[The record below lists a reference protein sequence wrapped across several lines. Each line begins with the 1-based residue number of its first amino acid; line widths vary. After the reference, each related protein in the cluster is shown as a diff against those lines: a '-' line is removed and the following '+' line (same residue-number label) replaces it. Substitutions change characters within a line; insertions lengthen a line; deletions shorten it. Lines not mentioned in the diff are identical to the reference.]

1 MEMLN
6 VQSTNLKSVGYD
18 DNQKFLYIEFKHGG
32 KYKYLNVKKSIYD
45 KLLVADSK
53 GKFFDQN
60 IKKAGYKYSKV
71 S

>member
-1 MEMLN
+1 MEMIN
-6 VQSTNLKSVGYD
+6 VQSSNLKAIGYD
-18 DNQKFLYIEFKHGG
+18 EHQNTLYVEFKHGG
-32 KYKYLNVKKSIYD
+32 KYKYLNVDKSVYD

-71 S
+71 